1 MRRYLKYLLSAICIL
16 IFATVGVYRF
26 PENEKIPFETVSAL
40 VPLNIEQLEQTVHEG
55 YQLVQKTDINDNSV
69 NMPLSGLVPEN
80 MVSIKKGAGAEVLK
94 QRGMER
100 NLPKNKFTASFL
112 RIVFDNDIFDN
123 TDYYYTN
130 GVRLE
135 LVSPFAQCLP
145 TSKLL
150 PAFRNADISV
160 QGLSLVQNIYTPV
173 NPDTKEIRI
182 NDRPFSAYLS
192 LGHFRE
198 SYNYDRGLRMW
209 AEISIGVLGPASMG
223 DYVQSSIHDIEP
235 VGWQNQIENDIV
247 FNYSFLIEKLLL
259 SRKNIEV
266 KVNANA
272 SIGTVYDKVGG
283 GLAFRFGRFRKLLEN
298 SVIAH
303 RQKDPGKI
311 SFWFFT
317 KVNAHLIGYDATLQ
331 GGMFN
336 KESVY
341 IIDYK
346 MVKRS
351 VLNASAGL
359 SFFYRGFGIELE
371 NVYVSPEFEGA
382 YDFRYGR
389 INLVFGL

>member
-1 MRRYLKYLLSAICIL
+1 MKYLLSAIGIL
-16 IFATVGVYRF
+16 LFATVGVYRF
-26 PENEKIPFETVSAL
+26 PENKKAVFETVSAI
-40 VPLNIEQLEQTVHEG
+40 VPLSIEQVEQPDYKG
-55 YQLVQKTDINDNSV
+55 YELIQKTDVNNNAV
-69 NMPLSGLVPEN
+69 NMPLSGLAPEN
-80 MVSIKKGAGAEVLK
+80 MVSIKKEDGAEVLK
-94 QRGMER
+94 QRGMEH
-100 NLPKNKFTASFL
+100 NPPKNKLTASFL
-112 RIVFDNDIFDN
+112 QIVFDNDIFDN

-130 GVRLE
+130 GARLE
-135 LVSPFAQCLP
+135 LVSPFAQRLP

-150 PAFRNADISV
+150 PTFWNADISF

-198 SYNYDRGLRMW
+198 SYNYERGLRMW
-209 AEISIGVLGPASMG
+209 SEISIGVLGPASMG

-259 SRKNIEV
+259 SRKNIEM

-272 SIGTVYDKVGG
+272 HIGTIYDKAGG
-283 GLAFRFGRFRKLLEN
+283 GLTFRFGRFKKLLEN
-298 SVIAH
+298 SVIAY
-303 RQKDPGKI
+303 RPNGRPQV

-317 KVNAHLIGYDATLQ
+317 KVNASLIGYDATLQ

-336 KESVY
+336 KSSIY
-341 IIDYK
+341 IIDNK
-346 MVKRS
+346 MVKRT

-359 SFFYRGFGIELE
+359 SLFYRGFGIEIE

-389 INLVFGL
+389 IKLVFGL